1 MCRYSPEYPFDVPN
15 TNWKIPILF
24 YFGLETFL
32 PSVFRYQGTTFYLA
46 FLQRFF
52 YFPDKELWPEEKE
65 WLKTRAPGP
74 PRE

>member
-1 MCRYSPEYPFDVPN
+1 MLHDPTQPCNIYTER
-15 TNWKIPILF
+15 IRILAH
-24 YFGLETFL
+24 EERKKRFL
-32 PSVFRYQGTTFYLA
+32 LKKLFRYQGTTFYLA